1 MRILFCKI
9 SSMKYYKGACEKDIP
24 QFGGKFV
31 EENGYGHEEFNFMPN
46 ADMSEEIKT
55 IGSSLVSIAQ
65 GIEKL
70 RSDKTYFHGK
80 IEGDYVLSDSMYVY
94 FIVNSVCTVGLFLR
108 SFYNRH
114 YPKQQDVEN
123 EFSISSEDLPF

>member
-1 MRILFCKI
+1 
-9 SSMKYYKGACEKDIP
+9 
-24 QFGGKFV
+24 
-31 EENGYGHEEFNFMPN
+31 MPN